1 MKLFYFFCIL
11 LYFVS
16 CNFNDDKDAL
26 NLSNEQLK
34 EIIRKKTPTPEQN
47 HNDAILKL
55 EENYQKDS
63 NDLLNVYNLAF
74 MKCTNCLQGV
84 SSETKNCMDA
94 LTYFQR
100 VKKINK
106 FYRDSK
112 AFYNS
117 YLCYK
122 KMEKQE
128 EALKELDVFI
138 KNNQNKDKIQ
148 VNFYLQR
155 AELLNELGR
164 NAEACDDLK
173 RALKFDTMGYFTLIN
188 KIPCK

>member
-1 MKLFYFFCIL
+1 MLIL
-11 LYFVS
+11 SS
-16 CNFNDDKDAL
+16 CNSKNEDDSL

-34 EIIRKKTPTPEQN
+34 NLIRKNPSLSAQN
-47 HNDAILKL
+47 QNDAILKL

-63 NDLLNVYNLAF
+63 NDILNVYNLAF
-74 MKCTNCLQGV
+74 MKCTNCLQGN
-84 SSETKNCMDA
+84 SSNSIDCIDA
-94 LTYFQR
+94 LKYFQR
-100 VKKINK
+100 VKKTNK

-138 KNNQNKDKIQ
+138 KDNQNKDKIQ

-173 RALKFDTMGYFTLIN
+173 RALKFDTTGYFTLKN